1 MWDATYPDMAVVRFH
16 GRNRET
22 WNKRNVTAAE
32 RFNYLYSEEELKE
45 FVDPV
50 QKLINQVAETH
61 VLLNNCHEDKGVR
74 NAQQF
79 QELLG
84 Q

>member
-61 VLLNNCHEDKGVR
+61 VLWNNGHEDKGVR
-74 NAQQF
+74 DAQQF

-84 Q
+84 K